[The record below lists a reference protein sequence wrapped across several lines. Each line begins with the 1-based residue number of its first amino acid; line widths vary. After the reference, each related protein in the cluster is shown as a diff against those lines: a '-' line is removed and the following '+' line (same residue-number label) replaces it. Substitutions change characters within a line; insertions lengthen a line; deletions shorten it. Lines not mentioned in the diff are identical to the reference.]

1 MMMVMV
7 MLLVMVMAM
16 IGGCSEEGVD
26 WVCQGR
32 QSTAM
37 HSFFLLHD
45 DDDDDDDDDDNGMNL
60 I

>member
-1 MMMVMV
+1 MMIVMVTVMVMV
-7 MLLVMVMAM
+7 MVM

-45 DDDDDDDDDDNGMNL
+45 DDDDNGMNL